1 MKKSNLIKDI
11 KAELLEQLKTKGMDF
26 TMPWFRCGLPQYD
39 FLKYVDRTSSFA
51 YIPTDVDDVK
61 PFFLAQIK
69 DVVDS
74 LIEKVI
80 ADDPERAKFYRL
92 MEDNNA

>member
-1 MKKSNLIKDI
+1 MLTQHKRKNMQNIEEKKLDNIK
-11 KAELLEQLKTKGMDF
+11 LE
-26 TMPWFRCGLPQYD
+26 RAYD

-51 YIPTDVDDVK
+51 YIPTDIDDVK
-61 PFFLAQIK
+61 PFFLLQIK

>member
-1 MKKSNLIKDI
+1 MLTQHKRKNMENIEEKKLDNIK
-11 KAELLEQLKTKGMDF
+11 LE
-26 TMPWFRCGLPQYD
+26 RAYD
-39 FLKYVDRTSSFA
+39 FLKHVDRTSSFA

>member
-1 MKKSNLIKDI
+1 MENIEEKKLDNSK
-11 KAELLEQLKTKGMDF
+11 LEEA
-26 TMPWFRCGLPQYD
+26 YD
-39 FLKYVDRTSSFA
+39 LLKYVDRSNSFV
-51 YIPTDVDDVK
+51 YIPTDIDDVQ

>member
-1 MKKSNLIKDI
+1 MQNIEEKKLDNIK
-11 KAELLEQLKTKGMDF
+11 LE
-26 TMPWFRCGLPQYD
+26 RAYD
-39 FLKYVDRTSSFA
+39 LLKYVDRTSSFA
-51 YIPTDVDDVK
+51 YIPTDIDDVK
-61 PFFLAQIK
+61 PFFLLQIK

>member
-1 MKKSNLIKDI
+1 M
-11 KAELLEQLKTKGMDF
+11 T
-26 TMPWFRCGLPQYD
+26 
-39 FLKYVDRTSSFA
+39 
-51 YIPTDVDDVK
+51 YIPTDIDDVK

-80 ADDPERAKFYRL
+80 ADDPKRAKFYRL

>member
-1 MKKSNLIKDI
+1 MQNIEEKKLDNIK
-11 KAELLEQLKTKGMDF
+11 LE
-26 TMPWFRCGLPQYD
+26 RAYD
-39 FLKYVDRTSSFA
+39 FLKYVDRTSSFV

>member
-1 MKKSNLIKDI
+1 MLTQHKRKNMQNIEEKKLDNIK
-11 KAELLEQLKTKGMDF
+11 LE
-26 TMPWFRCGLPQYD
+26 RAYD

>member
-1 MKKSNLIKDI
+1 MENIEEKKLDNIK
-11 KAELLEQLKTKGMDF
+11 LE
-26 TMPWFRCGLPQYD
+26 RAYD

-51 YIPTDVDDVK
+51 YIPTDIDDVK
-61 PFFLAQIK
+61 PFFLLQIK

>member
-1 MKKSNLIKDI
+1 MLTQHKRKNMENIEEKKLDNIK
-11 KAELLEQLKTKGMDF
+11 LE
-26 TMPWFRCGLPQYD
+26 RAYD

-51 YIPTDVDDVK
+51 YIPTDIDDVK

>member
-1 MKKSNLIKDI
+1 MLTQHKRKNMENIEEKKLDNIK
-11 KAELLEQLKTKGMDF
+11 LE
-26 TMPWFRCGLPQYD
+26 RAYD

-51 YIPTDVDDVK
+51 YIPTDIDDVK
-61 PFFLAQIK
+61 PFFLLQIK